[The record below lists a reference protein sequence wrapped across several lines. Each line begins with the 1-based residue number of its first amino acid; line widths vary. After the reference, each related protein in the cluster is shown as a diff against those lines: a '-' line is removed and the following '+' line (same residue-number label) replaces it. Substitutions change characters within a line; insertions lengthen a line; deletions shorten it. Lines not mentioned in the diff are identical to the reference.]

1 MALTISPKKT
11 LSILL
16 SASFF
21 LQSSAACFAAESTI
35 ISGTSGTTVQAQSDV
50 NSAINKVAAAPIEAS
65 TACDTLDL
73 ATTTQGEADTKESE
87 AASTA
92 SVDSTKQNS
101 TEQDNTTANALGPAE
116 TNTQTTSDTTIAAL
130 TPALSNSP
138 IPDTAPLATPD
149 GYATQFGNFN
159 LKGPLSLISAA
170 SPNQDGVLLTGAASI
185 TPEMAPDRLDELTRQ
200 ILLKEIE
207 LQRFNLN
214 YTSNVAVQGRWKSW
228 RYGTLQNINASLGLA
243 GGIYSVA
250 YRGARLNNP
259 LSVQAARQQNANF
272 IPMIGTIIGASAAAL
287 EFGINE
293 YHDLVARHK
302 GFSPAKAMKHVQGL
316 KDDIDRLMAERDAI
330 TNVAASSP
338 ALQGHVEIAKVEGK
352 VLKDIRDQSL
362 QEFSRF
368 HIDARRLIAFQQMQ
382 YFFDLAKNTTNALGY
397 EFAYLSLHRHRR
409 VWNGRAGVLFVVC
422 GQLTMYAPIL
432 SRAFGKGVAEI
443 TKHRIKP
450 IVKDS
455 ETAKVATLQQD
466 LAELN
471 RLFKQ
476 NRIQPDAIERAAQR
490 EGLYGS
496 HEQSFTDE
504 IRAAQKKNAAAKL
517 TATENIGAGLFVGAS
532 KTASGILFIIPGFN
546 QNYNAPKGYRAGRVT
561 NDLLFT
567 AGVVGL
573 PATAFNIL
581 DTLRIQVKGELARH
595 KAKAAGTLPS
605 QIIAARMKQL
615 DQMEQ
620 QLRAK

>member
-1 MALTISPKKT
+1 MALTNSHKRT

-16 SASFF
+16 SSCF
-21 LQSSAACFAAESTI
+21 LLQGSVACYAAETAAKIDESI
-35 ISGTSGTTVQAQSDV
+35 TTAQTQSNTTDS
-50 NSAINKVAAAPIEAS
+50 NSIDGSSSEGNLATN
-65 TACDTLDL
+65 DTLAL
-73 ATTTQGEADTKESE
+73 ATAEAKEQE
-87 AASTA
+87 TST
-92 SVDSTKQNS
+92 
-101 TEQDNTTANALGPAE
+101 L
-116 TNTQTTSDTTIAAL
+116 AAL
-130 TPALSNSP
+130 TPALDTSP
-138 IPDTAPLATPD
+138 IPDTAPPATPD
-149 GYATQFGNFN
+149 GESTQFGNFN
-159 LKGPLSLISAA
+159 LKGPLSLVSAA
-170 SPNQDGVLLTGAASI
+170 SPNQDGVILSGAASI
-185 TPEMAPDRLDELTRQ
+185 TPDMAPDRLDELTRQ

-243 GGIYSVA
+243 GGIYSVS

-259 LSVQAARQQNANF
+259 LSVKAARQQNANF

-302 GFSPAKAMKHVQGL
+302 GFSPGKAMKHVQGL

-330 TNVAASSP
+330 TNVAATSP
-338 ALQGHVEIAKVEGK
+338 ALQSHVEIAQVEGK

-368 HIDARRLIAFQQMQ
+368 HIGARRLIAFQQMQ

-397 EFAYLSLHRHRR
+397 DFAYLSLHRHHR

-450 IVKDS
+450 IVQDS
-455 ETAKVATLQQD
+455 ETAKVTTLQQD

-546 QNYNAPKGYRAGRVT
+546 HNYNAPKGYRAGRTT

-605 QIIAARMKQL
+605 QIIASRMKQL

-620 QLRAK
+620 QLKAK

>member
-1 MALTISPKKT
+1 MALTNSRKKT
-11 LSILL
+11 LSIIL
-16 SASFF
+16 SSCFL
-21 LQSSAACFAAESTI
+21 LQSSAACYAAETATKTDDI
-35 ISGTSGTTVQAQSDV
+35 TTAQTQTDTTDS
-50 NSAINKVAAAPIEAS
+50 NSIEDTNSEGNLAPS
-65 TACDTLDL
+65 DTLAL
-73 ATTTQGEADTKESE
+73 ATATTNDQETTTL
-87 AASTA
+87 AALTA
-92 SVDSTKQNS
+92 
-101 TEQDNTTANALGPAE
+101 TTNDQE
-116 TNTQTTSDTTIAAL
+116 TATLAAL
-130 TPALSNSP
+130 TPALDTSP
-138 IPDTAPLATPD
+138 TPDTAPLATPD
-149 GYATQFGNFN
+149 GQVTQFGNFN
-159 LKGPLSLISAA
+159 LKGPLSLVSAA
-170 SPNQDGVLLTGAASI
+170 SPNQDGVILSGAASI
-185 TPEMAPDRLDELTRQ
+185 TPDMAPDRLDELTRQ

-259 LSVQAARQQNANF
+259 LSVKAARQQNANF

-302 GFSPAKAMKHVQGL
+302 GFSPGKAMKHVQGL

-330 TNVAASSP
+330 TNVAATSP

-368 HIDARRLIAFQQMQ
+368 HISARRLIAFQQMQ
-382 YFFDLAKNTTNALGY
+382 YFFDLAKNTTGALGY
-397 EFAYLSLHRHRR
+397 DFAYLSLHRRRR

-450 IVKDS
+450 IVQDS
-455 ETAKVATLQQD
+455 ETAKVTTLQQD

-496 HEQSFTDE
+496 HEHSFTDE
-504 IRAAQKKNAAAKL
+504 IRAAQRKNAAAKL

-546 QNYNAPKGYRAGRVT
+546 QNYNAPKGYRAGRTT

-573 PATAFNIL
+573 PATAFTIL

-595 KAKAAGTLPS
+595 KAEAAGTLPS
-605 QIIAARMKQL
+605 QIIATRMKQL

-620 QLRAK
+620 QLKAK

>member
-1 MALTISPKKT
+1 MA
-11 LSILL
+11 
-16 SASFF
+16 
-21 LQSSAACFAAESTI
+21 CYGAE
-35 ISGTSGTTVQAQSDV
+35 
-50 NSAINKVAAAPIEAS
+50 SAINSDTSDSVQTQSEAS
-65 TACDTLDL
+65 SAIDKANTASGEAPPPCDTLAL
-73 ATTTQGEADTKESE
+73 TTVTQSQAPIKETEPQSP
-87 AASTA
+87 TLL
-92 SVDSTKQNS
+92 DSTKQAN
-101 TEQDNTTANALGPAE
+101 TDQDI
-116 TNTQTTSDTTIAAL
+116 TTSFAQGASKTKTETTGDTTIAAL
-130 TPALSNSP
+130 TPALDNSS
-138 IPDTAPLATPD
+138 IPDSPPLATPE
-149 GYATQFGNFN
+149 AQKLQFGNFN

-170 SPNQDGVLLTGAASI
+170 NPNQDGVILSGAASI
-185 TPEMAPDRLDELTRQ
+185 TPEMAPERLDELTRQ

-228 RYGTLQNINASLGLA
+228 RYGTLQNINASLGLV

-259 LSVQAARQQNANF
+259 LSVKAARQENANF

-287 EFGINE
+287 EFSINE

-302 GFSPAKAMKHVQGL
+302 GFSPAKAMKHVKGL

-338 ALQGHVEIAKVEGK
+338 ALQGHVEIAQVEGK

-368 HIDARRLIAFQQMQ
+368 HIGARRLIAFQQMQ
-382 YFFDLAKNTTNALGY
+382 YFFDLAKNTTSALGY
-397 EFAYLSLHRHRR
+397 DFAYLSLHRHHR
-409 VWNGRAGVLFVVC
+409 VWNGRAGVLFVVS

-432 SRAFGKGVAEI
+432 SRVFGKGVAEI

-450 IVKDS
+450 IVQDS
-455 ETAKVATLQQD
+455 ETAKVTTLQQD

-490 EGLYGS
+490 EGVYGS
-496 HEQSFTDE
+496 HEHSFTDE

-546 QNYNAPKGYRAGRVT
+546 HHYNAPKGYRAGRVT

-567 AGVVGL
+567 AGVVGI
-573 PATAFNIL
+573 PATSFNIL
-581 DTLRIQVKGELARH
+581 DTLRIQIKGELARH

-605 QIIAARMKQL
+605 QIIASRMKQL

>member
-1 MALTISPKKT
+1 LIVALTNSGKKT

-16 SASFF
+16 CSCFL
-21 LQSSAACFAAESTI
+21 LQSSVACYAAETATKTDDI
-35 ISGTSGTTVQAQSDV
+35 TTAQTQTDTTDS
-50 NSAINKVAAAPIEAS
+50 NSIEDTNSEGNLAPS
-65 TACDTLDL
+65 DTLAL
-73 ATTTQGEADTKESE
+73 ATATTNDQETTTL
-87 AASTA
+87 AALTA
-92 SVDSTKQNS
+92 TNNDQ
-101 TEQDNTTANALGPAE
+101 ETATL
-116 TNTQTTSDTTIAAL
+116 AAL
-130 TPALSNSP
+130 TPALDTSP
-138 IPDTAPLATPD
+138 IPDTAPPATPEEQ
-149 GYATQFGNFN
+149 ATQFGNFN
-159 LKGPLSLISAA
+159 LKGPLSLVSAA
-170 SPNQDGVLLTGAASI
+170 SPNQDGVILSGAASI
-185 TPEMAPDRLDELTRQ
+185 TPDMAPDRLDELTRQ

-250 YRGARLNNP
+250 YRGARLDNP
-259 LSVQAARQQNANF
+259 LSVKAARQQNANF

-302 GFSPAKAMKHVQGL
+302 GFSPGKAMKHVQGL

-330 TNVAASSP
+330 TNVAATSP

-368 HIDARRLIAFQQMQ
+368 HIGARRLIAFQQMQ
-382 YFFDLAKNTTNALGY
+382 YFLDLAKNTTGALGY

-450 IVKDS
+450 IVQDS
-455 ETAKVATLQQD
+455 EAAKVTTLQQD

-496 HEQSFTDE
+496 HEHSFTDE

-546 QNYNAPKGYRAGRVT
+546 QNYNAPKGYRAGRTT

-573 PATAFNIL
+573 PATAFTIL

-595 KAKAAGTLPS
+595 KAEAAGTLPS
-605 QIIAARMKQL
+605 QIIATRMKQL

-620 QLRAK
+620 QLKAK

>member
-1 MALTISPKKT
+1 MALVKSRTKT
-11 LSILL
+11 LSIFL
-16 SASFF
+16 SSCFL
-21 LQSSAACFAAESTI
+21 LQSSFGCYAAEVTVNNLQTDAQAQEQEQTMTPVAESPIESDTLALASACQTATQSTAVVTAESTE
-35 ISGTSGTTVQAQSDV
+35 
-50 NSAINKVAAAPIEAS
+50 AIKS
-65 TACDTLDL
+65 TA
-73 ATTTQGEADTKESE
+73 TT
-87 AASTA
+87 
-92 SVDSTKQNS
+92 
-101 TEQDNTTANALGPAE
+101 E
-116 TNTQTTSDTTIAAL
+116 TNATIVATDARESTLEKTADVSTVLDNSDAPDTT
-130 TPALSNSP
+130 
-138 IPDTAPLATPD
+138 PLVLPN
-149 GYATQFGNFN
+149 GQQYGNFN
-159 LKGPLSLISAA
+159 LKGPLSLVSAT
-170 SPNQDGVLLTGAASI
+170 SPNQDGLILSGGASI
-185 TPEMAPDRLDELTRQ
+185 THEMAPNRLDELTRQ

-214 YTSNVAVQGRWKSW
+214 YTSNVAIQGRWKAW
-228 RYGTLQNINASLGLA
+228 RYGSLQNINSSLGLV
-243 GGIYSVA
+243 GGIYSIA

-259 LSVQAARQQNANF
+259 LSVKAARQENANF
-272 IPMIGTIIGASAAAL
+272 IPMIGSIIGASAAVL

-293 YHDLVARHK
+293 YHDLVARKK
-302 GFSPAKAMKHVQGL
+302 GFSPGKAIKHVQGL
-316 KDDIDRLMAERDAI
+316 KDDIDRLMAERDVI
-330 TNVAASSP
+330 TNVAATSP
-338 ALQGHVEIAKVEGK
+338 ALQAHVEIAQVEGK

-368 HIDARRLIAFQQMQ
+368 HIGARRLIAFQQMQ
-382 YFFDLAKNTTNALGY
+382 YFFDLAKNTTNAIGY
-397 EFAYLSLHRHRR
+397 DFAYLSLHRRRR

-450 IVKDS
+450 IVQDS
-455 ETAKVATLQQD
+455 ETAKVTTLQQD

-476 NRIQPDAIERAAQR
+476 NRINPDAIEKAAQR
-490 EGLYGS
+490 EGVYGS
-496 HEQSFTDE
+496 HEHNFTEE
-504 IRAAQKKNAAAKL
+504 ISTAQKKNAAAKL

-546 QNYNAPKGYRAGRVT
+546 SHYNAKSGYRAGRVT

-567 AGVVGL
+567 SAVVGL
-573 PATAFNIL
+573 PATAFTIL

-605 QIIAARMKQL
+605 QIIATRIKQL

-620 QLRAK
+620 QLRTK

>member
-21 LQSSAACFAAESTI
+21 LQSSAACYAAESTT
-35 ISGTSGTTVQAQSDV
+35 ISGTSGTTVQAQSDI
-50 NSAINKVAAAPIEAS
+50 NSAIDKVAAAPIEAS

-73 ATTTQGEADTKESE
+73 ATTTQSEADTKESE

-101 TEQDNTTANALGPAE
+101 TEQDNTTANALSPAE

-450 IVKDS
+450 IVQDS

>member
-1 MALTISPKKT
+1 MALTIPPKKT

-21 LQSSAACFAAESTI
+21 LQSSAACYAAESTI
-35 ISGTSGTTVQAQSDV
+35 ISGTSGTTVQAQSAI
-50 NSAINKVAAAPIEAS
+50 NSASDKVAAAPIEAS
-65 TACDTLDL
+65 PACDTLDL
-73 ATTTQGEADTKESE
+73 ATTTQSEADTKESE

-92 SVDSTKQNS
+92 SVDSTEQNS
-101 TEQDNTTANALGPAE
+101 TDQDSTTANALGPAE

-450 IVKDS
+450 IVQDS

-504 IRAAQKKNAAAKL
+504 IRSAQKKNAAAKL